1 MSITDFSA
9 FETAF
14 GGEVVRPGDARY
26 DELRKVFNGMIDRR
40 PALIA
45 RCRDV
50 ADVQAAVNHACAND
64 LAIAVYG
71 GGHGVTGHAVCDDG
85 IVIDLR
91 DLDHV
96 VVDPAARTARVGGGA
111 NWGTVDA
118 ATQAHGLA
126 VTGGR
131 HPTTGVAGLALG
143 SGSGW
148 LERKFGLTCDSLL
161 SCEVVLASGEV
172 VTASEYE
179 RADLF
184 FGLRGG
190 GGNFGVVTEFEFQLH
205 PVGPIVFGGML
216 MHPAERG
223 AEVLKF
229 FRDFIATAPDEV
241 GAGVAFISAPHEEF
255 VPEPVRGQPVVGVIV
270 CYAGDPDEGAEVMRP
285 LVEFGPPAMAMVG
298 PVPYADAVQKLIE
311 PGNPH
316 GLRNYWQA
324 NFTELPDEACELF
337 ARYGNAR
344 PSPFSQAIVLPGG
357 GAIARVEDNAM
368 AFGQR
373 QAPFNVHMLHL
384 WEDAAEDAEQ
394 IAWVKEFDAA
404 MKPWRFGGAYL
415 NFIGDEGGGRVR
427 EAFGEEKFARLQ
439 GIKAVY
445 DPDNRFRLNQNIPP
459 A

>member
-1 MSITDFSA
+1 MSVTDISA
-9 FETAF
+9 FETTF

-50 ADVQAAVNHACAND
+50 ADVQAAVNYACAND
-64 LAIAVYG
+64 LAIAVYA
-71 GGHGVTGHAVCDDG
+71 GGHGVTGHAVCDGG

-91 DLDHV
+91 DMNQV
-96 VVDPAARTARVGGGA
+96 TVDAGARTARIGGGA
-111 NWGTVDA
+111 DWGTVDA

-148 LERKFGLTCDSLL
+148 IERKFGLTCDNLL
-161 SCEVVLASGEV
+161 SCQVVLASGEV
-172 VTASEYE
+172 VTASEDE

-190 GGNFGVVTEFEFQLH
+190 SGNFGIVTEFEFQLH
-205 PVGPIVFGGML
+205 PLGPIVFGGML

-229 FRDFIATAPDEV
+229 FRDFISDAPDEV
-241 GAGVAFISAPHEEF
+241 GGGVAFVSAPHEEF

-298 PVPYADAVQKLIE
+298 PIPYADAVQKLIE

-324 NFTELPDEACELF
+324 TFAELPDEACEMF

-344 PSPFSQAIVLPGG
+344 PSPFTQAIVLPGG
-357 GAIARVEDNAM
+357 GAVARVDDNAM

-373 QAPFNVHMLHL
+373 QAPFNIHLLHL
-384 WEDAAEDAEQ
+384 WENASEDAEQ
-394 IAWVKEFDAA
+394 IAWVKEFYEA

-427 EAFGEEKFARLQ
+427 EAFGAEKFARLQ

-445 DPDNRFRLNQNIPP
+445 DPENRFRLNQNIPP

>member
-1 MSITDFSA
+1 MSVTDISA
-9 FETAF
+9 FETTF

-50 ADVQAAVNHACAND
+50 ADVQAAVSHACAND
-64 LAIAVYG
+64 LAIAVYA

-91 DLDHV
+91 DINHV
-96 VVDPAARTARVGGGA
+96 NVDAGARTARIGGGA

-148 LERKFGLTCDSLL
+148 IERKFGLTCDNLR
-161 SCEVVLASGEV
+161 SCQVVLASGEV
-172 VTASEYE
+172 VTASEEE

-190 GGNFGVVTEFEFQLH
+190 SGNFGIVTEFEFKLH

-223 AEVLKF
+223 ADVLKF
-229 FRDFIATAPDEV
+229 FRDFISDAPDEV
-241 GAGVAFISAPHEEF
+241 GGGVAFISAPHEEF

-298 PVPYADAVQKLIE
+298 PIPYADAVQKLIE

-324 NFTELPDEACELF
+324 TFAEMPDEACEVF

-344 PSPFSQAIVLPGG
+344 PSPFSQAIMLPGG
-357 GAIARVEDNAM
+357 GAVARVDDNAM

-373 QAPFNVHMLHL
+373 RAPFNIHLLHL
-384 WEDAAEDAEQ
+384 WENASEDAEQ
-394 IAWVKEFDAA
+394 IAWVKEFYAA

-415 NFIGDEGGGRVR
+415 NFIGDEGSGRVR
-427 EAFGEEKFARLQ
+427 EAFGDEKFARLQ

-445 DPDNRFRLNQNIPP
+445 DPENRFRLNQNIPP

>member
-1 MSITDFSA
+1 MSVTDISA
-9 FETAF
+9 FETTF

-50 ADVQAAVNHACAND
+50 ADVQAAVSHACAKD
-64 LAIAVYG
+64 LAIAVYA

-91 DLDHV
+91 DINHV
-96 VVDPAARTARVGGGA
+96 NVDAGTRTARIGGGA

-148 LERKFGLTCDSLL
+148 IERKFGLTCDNLL
-161 SCEVVLASGEV
+161 SCQVVLASGEV
-172 VTASEYE
+172 VTASEEE

-190 GGNFGVVTEFEFQLH
+190 SGNFGIVTEFEFKLH

-223 AEVLKF
+223 ADVLKF
-229 FRDFIATAPDEV
+229 FRDFISDAPDEV
-241 GAGVAFISAPHEEF
+241 GGGVAFISAPHEEF

-298 PVPYADAVQKLIE
+298 PIPYADAVQKLIE

-324 NFTELPDEACELF
+324 TFAEMPDEACEVF

-344 PSPFSQAIVLPGG
+344 PSPFSQAIMLPGG
-357 GAIARVEDNAM
+357 GAVARVDDNAM

-373 QAPFNVHMLHL
+373 RAPFNIHLLHL
-384 WEDAAEDAEQ
+384 WENASEDAEQ
-394 IAWVKEFDAA
+394 IAWVKEFYAA

-415 NFIGDEGGGRVR
+415 NFIGDEGSGRVR
-427 EAFGEEKFARLQ
+427 EAFGDEKFARLQ

-445 DPDNRFRLNQNIPP
+445 DPENRFRLNQNIPP